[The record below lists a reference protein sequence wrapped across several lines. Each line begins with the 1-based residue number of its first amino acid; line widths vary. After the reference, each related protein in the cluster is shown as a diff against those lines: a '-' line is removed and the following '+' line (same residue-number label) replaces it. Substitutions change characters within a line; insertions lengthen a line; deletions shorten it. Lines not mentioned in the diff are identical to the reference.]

1 MLKRTKLSLAVG
13 AALSAGLIGFAPVR
27 LHRRRRRPSQQLD
40 RVEVTGSLIK
50 RIEGETSLPVVTL
63 NVCELEKA
71 GVTNAEQAVKFIT
84 QQQGG
89 TVTSGSV
96 SGTNGAASYADLRSL
111 GSKRTLVLLNGKRVV
126 SNPFSSQAV
135 DLNTLP
141 TSSLERIEVLPD
153 GASAT
158 YGTDAIA
165 GVINFI
171 TRKEYKGLTVGGE
184 VTNSGRRRRRD
195 LPRQRPRRLWRP
207 GHAGL
212 ERLRW
217 LQLPQAAAAR
227 RYRTRLHAVFVDP
240 VARLQRP
247 EPDDVAGQLQPE
259 RHRR

>member
-13 AALSAGLIGFAPVR
+13 AAFSAGLVGFAPMAVAQ
-27 LHRRRRRPSQQLD
+27 STMD
-40 RVEVTGSLIK
+40 RVEITGSLIK
-50 RIEGETSLPVVTL
+50 RIEGETSLPVTTL
-63 NVCELEKA
+63 SVSELEKA

-111 GSKRTLVLLNGKRVV
+111 GANRTLVLLNGRRVV
-126 SNPFSSQAV
+126 QNPFSVTAV

-141 TSSLERIEVLPD
+141 TSSLERIEVLAD

-171 TRKEYKGLTVGGE
+171 TRKEYQGVTIGGE
-184 VTNSGRRRRRD
+184 MQ
-195 LPRQRPRRLWRP
+195 LPEQGGGEIYLANLLGGYGNLATAR
-207 GHAGL
+207 L
-212 ERLRW
+212 ERLRRIE
-217 LQLPQAAAAR
+217 LPQAAAFE
-227 RYRTRLHAVFVDP
+227 RYRAGLHAV
-240 VARLQRP
+240 AHISRP
-247 EPDDVAGQLQPE
+247 TASTA
-259 RHRR
+259 